1 VAARTTLRVQ
11 RAAQSSCR
19 RVAAAWQPPPAWLL
33 RWRGAPCPAATSR
46 RVGLA
51 HAPRL
56 QRQLPPLP
64 LLPLTLLLQPLL
76 LLLLRLLLALLLAL
90 LQPAEPSWLPSCVCC
105 GSPVRRSPLGGLQ
118 RRRHVRGA
126 HALPAPARVKGVL
139 ARLHG
144 DAAVAALRC
153 V

>member
-1 VAARTTLRVQ
+1 VGRLAPLQ
-11 RAAQSSCR
+11 R
-19 RVAAAWQPPPAWLL
+19 
-33 RWRGAPCPAATSR
+33 SR

-76 LLLLRLLLALLLAL
+76 LLRRLLLALLLAL

-153 V
+153 VWCAALRRCCC

>member
-1 VAARTTLRVQ
+1 VGRLAPLQ
-11 RAAQSSCR
+11 R
-19 RVAAAWQPPPAWLL
+19 
-33 RWRGAPCPAATSR
+33 SR

-64 LLPLTLLLQPLL
+64 LLPLALLLQPLL
-76 LLLLRLLLALLLAL
+76 LLLRL
-90 LQPAEPSWLPSCVCC
+90 LQPAEPSWLPSCACC

-153 V
+153 VWCAALRRCCC